1 MIVGSENLIRL
12 RSFRRSLREIIPL
25 TWRREAGDVLIK
37 LQGMRNAKSRPEKQ
51 HMAGEP
57 DTSKGVRPVRWGG
70 HRNLNWKQ
78 FKALGP
84 YPTLHP
90 RKRVSQ
96 QKPPYQRHHP
106 LPQSCQNSK
115 NFITICVPSRHPRRA
130 HRPGTG
136 DARGVRCKH
145 QGGPRIR
152 LGASA

>member
-57 DTSKGVRPVRWGG
+57 DTSKGVRPVGWGG

-84 YPTLHP
+84 YPTLSTSKRIPQHP
-90 RKRVSQ
+90 KAMEQSQ
-96 QKPPYQRHHP
+96 TAPQR
-106 LPQSCQNSK
+106 SNSGQRI
-115 NFITICVPSRHPRRA
+115 FISTCEQRFVTQHE
-130 HRPGTG
+130 
-136 DARGVRCKH
+136 
-145 QGGPRIR
+145 Q
-152 LGASA
+152 

>member
-84 YPTLHP
+84 YPTLSP
-90 RKRVSQ
+90 RKSVPHQR
-96 QKPPYQRHHP
+96 KPFQRRSH
-106 LPQSCQNSK
+106 LPHCCPSSK
-115 NFITICVPSRHPRRA
+115 NFISICVPWRKAP
-130 HRPGTG
+130 
-136 DARGVRCKH
+136 C
-145 QGGPRIR
+145 
-152 LGASA
+152 